1 MDTETETDSHTPT
14 PEEQAVTFKG
24 EGNERYKAKDY
35 KGAIALYTKAIQL
48 DSTNPA
54 YYGNRAASHLMVMSY
69 KEANADCDTI
79 LSLDPNNSK
88 AHFRKVTALKGLG
101 KYDEAIEVLNKGL
114 TLDPNNAAALKDRD
128 ALQNAK
134 VQLANIEQ
142 QVANRQYR
150 FALPRVEALLR
161 DMGSGSRVL
170 NHLRIK
176 CLIEVDRLEEAMNL
190 SNTVLRA
197 AQQGDVD
204 LLLLRAQCLYK
215 MSDLENAIKHLQQAL
230 RSDPD
235 NSDVRDFYRKAKTIE
250 EKKEQGNTAFKVI
263 IRYSYRIAYS
273 ILTSI
278 EPLIC

>member
-215 MSDLENAIKHLQQAL
+215 MSDLENAIKHLQQVMAL
-230 RSDPD
+230 TSPLPRVLLFTLFF
-235 NSDVRDFYRKAKTIE
+235 N
-250 EKKEQGNTAFKVI
+250 I
-263 IRYSYRIAYS
+263 ILTHDS
-273 ILTSI
+273 ILGA
-278 EPLIC
+278 EE